1 MQTKGSDETNSE
13 QINFLNNLP
22 LKALALTKC
31 KKNHKKKNPPPK
43 AIQPTFAYV
52 PARVL
57 DGWVAVDIGK

>member
-1 MQTKGSDETNSE
+1 MQ
-13 QINFLNNLP
+13 
-22 LKALALTKC
+22 
-31 KKNHKKKNPPPK
+31 KKPKKKKTPPK

>member
-1 MQTKGSDETNSE
+1 MHTKGSDETNSE

-31 KKNHKKKNPPPK
+31 KKPQKTPKKTPPPK

-57 DGWVAVDIGK
+57 DG

>member
-1 MQTKGSDETNSE
+1 MHTKGSDETNSQ
-13 QINFLNNLP
+13 QINFLNSLP

-31 KKNHKKKNPPPK
+31 KKTPPK

-57 DGWVAVDIGK
+57 DG

>member
-1 MQTKGSDETNSE
+1 MHTKGSDETNSE

-31 KKNHKKKNPPPK
+31 KKTQNPPKKPPPPK

-57 DGWVAVDIGK
+57 DG